1 MTHLEVVLSYLVQCI
16 HEVTLPDI
24 ISDATHFR
32 GVTTLTLQRQIEKE
46 PRFQYHFGCKDIRLS
61 YVCFAYDLLVMCH
74 GDTISVEGFKNA
86 LNEFSVCCGLLPNTA
101 KSTMFF
107 GSLNDEE
114 RDAIASVLPFGTE
127 KLPVKYLRV
136 PLIAKRLGVNDCA
149 VLESIHVYWAL
160 VFLLSVTIIKE
171 INKLLNVKKDTL
183 WFKWIHTMKLRGK
196 SIWKVS
202 VDNSDSW
209 GWKNLLNNRDL
220 IKSNVICRIGNG
232 NNTSMWWIR
241 KWVICY
247 EMGSGNGKVNAKSI
261 AAIRGDAPEWEDI
274 VKSLINAGNE
284 NNIIIVVRRL
294 VFAARVY
301 SIWQER
307 NGRMFKD
314 VKRVMRLVKGGFDFL
329 LWVRLVFCTGRCSI
343 RKEVRL
349 AIHES
354 ECFLSSD
361 AYISLLLKSYSEV
374 VAAIWFLVANIY
386 ENMVILVNQ
395 VSSEDVV
402 FDVKDIVWI
411 SDRVYTPS
419 FVIFDNLSPPV
430 SLKMSEEDQNV
441 EIVPPVKSDMHS
453 YSSTMTAKD
462 VKALAFKH
470 NIPLDLHP
478 VALTA
483 EWTMDKLTD
492 DFIGLYEQYFEFS
505 GVRVPFS
512 TLLLAVLDHFRVH
525 ISQLVPIGLTRLTL
539 FELYCRS
546 LHIVPSVNL
555 FRVFYKIGKQGDW
568 FTFERRVG
576 PGSRGKILNETFFG
590 LKGWKKRFFFLDRR
604 AIPQA
609 MAWRHHDSDIH
620 DPLPTDGFHASDV
633 VTLTNQSIDI
643 RPVPSGLLFHAGL
656 ATTWEFSGFLL
667 VFKDTKGNVVT
678 MSEYLRFPFLDGA
691 TTEQGDAFSARD
703 AITQR
708 TTGPLPVNQS
718 LLEKTA
724 RLKEVEISDPKIVV
738 IRERKARAAAK
749 KRAERKR
756 VVDGEGGSKGKTK
769 RRKVSDVRAKEED
782 STEEASSA
790 SPLRTVAPN
799 PSFLLK
805 DVDDAGTA
813 ESREDEHVS
822 VPRHESANTS
832 IHNYAAD
839 HDERFD
845 ESRGHGET
853 VETRPADETRL
864 TETPVPAQNPEKTAV
879 QDLVPV
885 VRSNLADHADGAES
899 SRPSSVY
906 VPEWTIHRRSRV
918 DTPEESLYDV
928 HLVLKE
934 RCEDVTRQLVST
946 RTDFTHV
953 SNLYNTLSNRY
964 QQVRGE
970 HAGCAEKLINVERER
985 DELRAVNADQT
996 SQIKEL
1002 EAELARKDS
1011 TLVFFDRVSN
1021 ERAVENERLM
1031 SKLGYLEKEKTDS
1044 IGKLLPTVV
1053 RRLLNSHEYKE
1064 SLSIPFNLAIQAG
1077 WAKGLAVK
1085 RSEEDLMDVL
1095 REVQGFD
1102 PHSDTRM
1109 TVEYDKLFTK
1119 TYPFVEKISG
1129 LPRRTVQE
1137 LLKMYPAPPP
1147 QDAPTKV
1154 NPSSQAPDSSK
1165 SVPTRG

>member
-1 MTHLEVVLSYLVQCI
+1 
-16 HEVTLPDI
+16 
-24 ISDATHFR
+24 
-32 GVTTLTLQRQIEKE
+32 
-46 PRFQYHFGCKDIRLS
+46 
-61 YVCFAYDLLVMCH
+61 
-74 GDTISVEGFKNA
+74 
-86 LNEFSVCCGLLPNTA
+86 
-101 KSTMFF
+101 MF
-107 GSLNDEE
+107 
-114 RDAIASVLPFGTE
+114 
-127 KLPVKYLRV
+127 
-136 PLIAKRLGVNDCA
+136 
-149 VLESIHVYWAL
+149 
-160 VFLLSVTIIKE
+160 
-171 INKLLNVKKDTL
+171 
-183 WFKWIHTMKLRGK
+183 
-196 SIWKVS
+196 
-202 VDNSDSW
+202 
-209 GWKNLLNNRDL
+209 
-220 IKSNVICRIGNG
+220 
-232 NNTSMWWIR
+232 
-241 KWVICY
+241 
-247 EMGSGNGKVNAKSI
+247 
-261 AAIRGDAPEWEDI
+261 ED
-274 VKSLINAGNE
+274 
-284 NNIIIVVRRL
+284 
-294 VFAARVY
+294 
-301 SIWQER
+301 
-307 NGRMFKD
+307 
-314 VKRVMRLVKGGFDFL
+314 
-329 LWVRLVFCTGRCSI
+329 
-343 RKEVRL
+343 
-349 AIHES
+349 
-354 ECFLSSD
+354 
-361 AYISLLLKSYSEV
+361 
-374 VAAIWFLVANIY
+374 
-386 ENMVILVNQ
+386 
-395 VSSEDVV
+395 
-402 FDVKDIVWI
+402 
-411 SDRVYTPS
+411 
-419 FVIFDNLSPPV
+419 
-430 SLKMSEEDQNV
+430 DQNV
-441 EIVPPVKSDMHS
+441 EVIPPIKSDMHS

-512 TLLLAVLDHFRVH
+512 TLLLAALDHFRVH

-576 PGSRGKILNETFFG
+576 PGSGGKILNETFSG

-656 ATTWEFSGFLL
+656 ATTWEFSGFLP
-667 VFKDTKGNVVT
+667 VFKDTEGNVVT

-691 TTEQGDAFSARD
+691 TIEQGDALSARD

-718 LLEKTA
+718 LPEKTA
-724 RLKEVEISDPKIVV
+724 RLKEVEIPDPKI
-738 IRERKARAAAK
+738 
-749 KRAERKR
+749 
-756 VVDGEGGSKGKTK
+756 GKTK
-769 RRKVSDVRAKEED
+769 RHKVSDVHAEEED

-805 DVDDAGTA
+805 DVDDVGTA

-822 VPRHESANTS
+822 VPRHDSANTS
-832 IHNYAAD
+832 THNYAAD
-839 HDERFD
+839 HDESFD

-853 VETRPADETRL
+853 IETHPTDETRL
-864 TETPVPAQNPEKTAV
+864 TETPVPARNPEKMAV

-885 VRSNLADHADGAES
+885 VRSNLAGDHADGAES
-899 SRPSSVY
+899 SRPGSVY
-906 VPEWTIHRRSRV
+906 VPEWTIHRR
-918 DTPEESLYDV
+918 EEMNAYDNSTAMERAWFSIARGAMAQTDALLRFEALYDA
-928 HLVLKE
+928 HLALKE

-946 RTDFTHV
+946 RTDFTHA

-970 HAGCAEKLINVERER
+970 HAGCAEKLINAERER

-1011 TLVFFDRVSN
+1011 ALVFSDRVSN
-1021 ERAVENERLM
+1021 ERAVENERLV

-1154 NPSSQAPDSSK
+1154 NPSSQAPDSSQ
-1165 SVPTRG
+1165 SVPQGANV

>member
-1 MTHLEVVLSYLVQCI
+1 
-16 HEVTLPDI
+16 
-24 ISDATHFR
+24 
-32 GVTTLTLQRQIEKE
+32 
-46 PRFQYHFGCKDIRLS
+46 
-61 YVCFAYDLLVMCH
+61 
-74 GDTISVEGFKNA
+74 
-86 LNEFSVCCGLLPNTA
+86 
-101 KSTMFF
+101 
-107 GSLNDEE
+107 
-114 RDAIASVLPFGTE
+114 
-127 KLPVKYLRV
+127 
-136 PLIAKRLGVNDCA
+136 
-149 VLESIHVYWAL
+149 
-160 VFLLSVTIIKE
+160 
-171 INKLLNVKKDTL
+171 
-183 WFKWIHTMKLRGK
+183 
-196 SIWKVS
+196 
-202 VDNSDSW
+202 
-209 GWKNLLNNRDL
+209 
-220 IKSNVICRIGNG
+220 
-232 NNTSMWWIR
+232 
-241 KWVICY
+241 
-247 EMGSGNGKVNAKSI
+247 
-261 AAIRGDAPEWEDI
+261 
-274 VKSLINAGNE
+274 
-284 NNIIIVVRRL
+284 
-294 VFAARVY
+294 
-301 SIWQER
+301 
-307 NGRMFKD
+307 
-314 VKRVMRLVKGGFDFL
+314 
-329 LWVRLVFCTGRCSI
+329 
-343 RKEVRL
+343 
-349 AIHES
+349 
-354 ECFLSSD
+354 
-361 AYISLLLKSYSEV
+361 
-374 VAAIWFLVANIY
+374 
-386 ENMVILVNQ
+386 
-395 VSSEDVV
+395 
-402 FDVKDIVWI
+402 
-411 SDRVYTPS
+411 
-419 FVIFDNLSPPV
+419 
-430 SLKMSEEDQNV
+430 MSEEDQNV
-441 EIVPPVKSDMHS
+441 EVVLPVKSDMHS

-576 PGSRGKILNETFFG
+576 PGSGGKILNETFSG

-656 ATTWEFSGFLL
+656 ATTWEFSGFLPI
-667 VFKDTKGNVVT
+667 FKDTEGNVVT

-691 TTEQGDAFSARD
+691 TIEQGDALSARD

-708 TTGPLPVNQS
+708 TIGPLPVNQS
-718 LLEKTA
+718 LPEKTA
-724 RLKEVEISDPKIVV
+724 KLKEVEIPDPKIVA

-756 VVDGEGGSKGKTK
+756 AAGGEGGSNGKPK
-769 RRKVSDVRAKEED
+769 RRKVSAVRAEEED
-782 STEEASSA
+782 STEEASFA

-799 PSFLLK
+799 LSFLLK
-805 DVDDAGTA
+805 DVGDAGTA
-813 ESREDEHVS
+813 EPRENEHVS
-822 VPRHESANTS
+822 VPHHDSANTS

-839 HDERFD
+839 HDESFD
-845 ESRGHGET
+845 ESGGHGET
-853 VETRPADETRL
+853 IETHPADETRL
-864 TETPVPAQNPEKTAV
+864 TETPVPARNPEKTVV

-885 VRSNLADHADGAES
+885 VRSNLAGDHADGAES
-899 SRPSSVY
+899 SRPASVY
-906 VPEWTIHRRSRV
+906 IPKWTIHRRSRV
-918 DTPEESLYDV
+918 DTLEECRELLTHLAPPAVREEMNAYDNSTAMERAWFSIARGAMAQTDALLRFEALYDA
-928 HLVLKE
+928 HLALKE

-970 HAGCAEKLINVERER
+970 HAGCAEKLINAERER
-985 DELRAVNADQT
+985 DELRAVNADQV

-1011 TLVFFDRVSN
+1011 ALVFSDRVSN
-1021 ERAVENERLM
+1021 ERAVENERLV

-1085 RSEEDLMDVL
+1085 NGRGDLMDVL

>member
-1 MTHLEVVLSYLVQCI
+1 MPSLCLGCRYSLETS
-16 HEVTLPDI
+16 
-24 ISDATHFR
+24 
-32 GVTTLTLQRQIEKE
+32 
-46 PRFQYHFGCKDIRLS
+46 
-61 YVCFAYDLLVMCH
+61 
-74 GDTISVEGFKNA
+74 
-86 LNEFSVCCGLLPNTA
+86 
-101 KSTMFF
+101 
-107 GSLNDEE
+107 
-114 RDAIASVLPFGTE
+114 
-127 KLPVKYLRV
+127 
-136 PLIAKRLGVNDCA
+136 
-149 VLESIHVYWAL
+149 
-160 VFLLSVTIIKE
+160 
-171 INKLLNVKKDTL
+171 LLNSWD
-183 WFKWIHTMKLRGK
+183 
-196 SIWKVS
+196 
-202 VDNSDSW
+202 SD
-209 GWKNLLNNRDL
+209 
-220 IKSNVICRIGNG
+220 
-232 NNTSMWWIR
+232 
-241 KWVICY
+241 
-247 EMGSGNGKVNAKSI
+247 
-261 AAIRGDAPEWEDI
+261 
-274 VKSLINAGNE
+274 
-284 NNIIIVVRRL
+284 
-294 VFAARVY
+294 
-301 SIWQER
+301 
-307 NGRMFKD
+307 
-314 VKRVMRLVKGGFDFL
+314 
-329 LWVRLVFCTGRCSI
+329 
-343 RKEVRL
+343 
-349 AIHES
+349 
-354 ECFLSSD
+354 
-361 AYISLLLKSYSEV
+361 
-374 VAAIWFLVANIY
+374 VA
-386 ENMVILVNQ
+386 Q
-395 VSSEDVV
+395 
-402 FDVKDIVWI
+402 
-411 SDRVYTPS
+411 VYTPS

-441 EIVPPVKSDMHS
+441 EVVPPVKSDMHS

-512 TLLLAVLDHFRVH
+512 TLLLAALDHFRVH

-576 PGSRGKILNETFFG
+576 PGSGGKILNETFSG

-656 ATTWEFSGFLL
+656 ATTWEFSGFLP
-667 VFKDTKGNVVT
+667 VFKDTEGNVVT

-691 TTEQGDAFSARD
+691 TIEQGDALSARD

-718 LLEKTA
+718 LPEKTA
-724 RLKEVEISDPKIVV
+724 RLKEVEIPDPKIVV

-756 VVDGEGGSKGKTK
+756 AAGGEGGSKGKTK
-769 RRKVSDVRAKEED
+769 RRKVSAVRAEEED

-790 SPLRTVAPN
+790 SPLRTV
-799 PSFLLK
+799 FLLK

-822 VPRHESANTS
+822 VPRHDSANTS

-839 HDERFD
+839 HDESFD
-845 ESRGHGET
+845 ESGGHGET
-853 VETRPADETRL
+853 VETHPADETRL
-864 TETPVPAQNPEKTAV
+864 TETPVPALNPEKTAV

-885 VRSNLADHADGAES
+885 VRY
-899 SRPSSVY
+899 PS
-906 VPEWTIHRRSRV
+906 RSRV
-918 DTPEESLYDV
+918 DTPEECRELLTHLAPPAVREEMNAYDNSTAMERAWFSIARGAMAQTDALLRFEALYDA
-928 HLVLKE
+928 HLALKE
-934 RCEDVTRQLVST
+934 RCEDIISI
-946 RTDFTHV
+946 
-953 SNLYNTLSNRY
+953 
-964 QQVRGE
+964 VRGE
-970 HAGCAEKLINVERER
+970 HAGCAEKLINAERER
-985 DELRAVNADQT
+985 DELRAVNADQA
-996 SQIKEL
+996 SHIKEL

-1011 TLVFFDRVSN
+1011 ALVFSDRVSN
-1021 ERAVENERLM
+1021 ERAVENERLV

-1085 RSEEDLMDVL
+1085 RSEGDLMDVL

>member
-1 MTHLEVVLSYLVQCI
+1 
-16 HEVTLPDI
+16 
-24 ISDATHFR
+24 
-32 GVTTLTLQRQIEKE
+32 
-46 PRFQYHFGCKDIRLS
+46 
-61 YVCFAYDLLVMCH
+61 
-74 GDTISVEGFKNA
+74 
-86 LNEFSVCCGLLPNTA
+86 
-101 KSTMFF
+101 
-107 GSLNDEE
+107 
-114 RDAIASVLPFGTE
+114 
-127 KLPVKYLRV
+127 
-136 PLIAKRLGVNDCA
+136 
-149 VLESIHVYWAL
+149 
-160 VFLLSVTIIKE
+160 
-171 INKLLNVKKDTL
+171 
-183 WFKWIHTMKLRGK
+183 
-196 SIWKVS
+196 
-202 VDNSDSW
+202 
-209 GWKNLLNNRDL
+209 
-220 IKSNVICRIGNG
+220 
-232 NNTSMWWIR
+232 
-241 KWVICY
+241 
-247 EMGSGNGKVNAKSI
+247 
-261 AAIRGDAPEWEDI
+261 
-274 VKSLINAGNE
+274 
-284 NNIIIVVRRL
+284 
-294 VFAARVY
+294 
-301 SIWQER
+301 
-307 NGRMFKD
+307 
-314 VKRVMRLVKGGFDFL
+314 
-329 LWVRLVFCTGRCSI
+329 
-343 RKEVRL
+343 
-349 AIHES
+349 
-354 ECFLSSD
+354 
-361 AYISLLLKSYSEV
+361 
-374 VAAIWFLVANIY
+374 
-386 ENMVILVNQ
+386 
-395 VSSEDVV
+395 
-402 FDVKDIVWI
+402 
-411 SDRVYTPS
+411 
-419 FVIFDNLSPPV
+419 
-430 SLKMSEEDQNV
+430 MSEEDQTV
-441 EIVPPVKSDMHS
+441 EVVPPVKSDMHS

-576 PGSRGKILNETFFG
+576 PGSGGKILNETFSG

-620 DPLPTDGFHASDV
+620 DPLPTDGFSASDV
-633 VTLTNQSIDI
+633 ATLTSQSIDI

-656 ATTWEFSGFLL
+656 ATTWEFSGFLP
-667 VFKDTKGNVVT
+667 VFKDTEGNVVT

-691 TTEQGDAFSARD
+691 TIGQGDALSARNP
-703 AITQR
+703 ITQR

-718 LLEKTA
+718 PPEKTA
-724 RLKEVEISDPKIVV
+724 RLKEVETSDPKIVA

-756 VVDGEGGSKGKTK
+756 AADGEGGSKGKTK
-769 RRKVSDVRAKEED
+769 RRKVSAVRAEEED

-790 SPLRTVAPN
+790 SPLRAMAPN

-822 VPRHESANTS
+822 VPRHDSANTS

-839 HDERFD
+839 HDESFD
-845 ESRGHGET
+845 ESGGHGLTMTET
-853 VETRPADETRL
+853 VETHHADETRL
-864 TETPVPAQNPEKTAV
+864 TETPVPAPNPEKTVV

-885 VRSNLADHADGAES
+885 VRSNLAGDRADGAES
-899 SRPSSVY
+899 SRPGSVY
-906 VPEWTIHRRSRV
+906 VPEWTIHRR
-918 DTPEESLYDV
+918 EEMNAYDNNTAMERAWFSIARGAMAQTDALLRFEALYDA
-928 HLVLKE
+928 HLALKE

-970 HAGCAEKLINVERER
+970 HAGCAEKLVNAERER
-985 DELRAVNADQT
+985 DELRAVNADQA
-996 SQIKEL
+996 SHIKEL

-1011 TLVFFDRVSN
+1011 ALVFSDRISN
-1021 ERAVENERLM
+1021 ERAVENERLV
-1031 SKLGYLEKEKTDS
+1031 SKLGYLEKEKIDS

-1064 SLSIPFNLAIQAG
+1064 SLSIPFNLAIQA
-1077 WAKGLAVK
+1077 
-1085 RSEEDLMDVL
+1085 
-1095 REVQGFD
+1095 
-1102 PHSDTRM
+1102 RM

-1119 TYPFVEKISG
+1119 TYPYIEKISG
-1129 LPRRTVQE
+1129 LPRRTVQK

-1165 SVPTRG
+1165 SAPIRG

>member
-1 MTHLEVVLSYLVQCI
+1 
-16 HEVTLPDI
+16 
-24 ISDATHFR
+24 
-32 GVTTLTLQRQIEKE
+32 
-46 PRFQYHFGCKDIRLS
+46 
-61 YVCFAYDLLVMCH
+61 
-74 GDTISVEGFKNA
+74 
-86 LNEFSVCCGLLPNTA
+86 
-101 KSTMFF
+101 
-107 GSLNDEE
+107 
-114 RDAIASVLPFGTE
+114 
-127 KLPVKYLRV
+127 
-136 PLIAKRLGVNDCA
+136 
-149 VLESIHVYWAL
+149 
-160 VFLLSVTIIKE
+160 
-171 INKLLNVKKDTL
+171 
-183 WFKWIHTMKLRGK
+183 
-196 SIWKVS
+196 
-202 VDNSDSW
+202 
-209 GWKNLLNNRDL
+209 
-220 IKSNVICRIGNG
+220 
-232 NNTSMWWIR
+232 
-241 KWVICY
+241 
-247 EMGSGNGKVNAKSI
+247 
-261 AAIRGDAPEWEDI
+261 
-274 VKSLINAGNE
+274 
-284 NNIIIVVRRL
+284 
-294 VFAARVY
+294 
-301 SIWQER
+301 
-307 NGRMFKD
+307 
-314 VKRVMRLVKGGFDFL
+314 
-329 LWVRLVFCTGRCSI
+329 
-343 RKEVRL
+343 
-349 AIHES
+349 
-354 ECFLSSD
+354 
-361 AYISLLLKSYSEV
+361 
-374 VAAIWFLVANIY
+374 
-386 ENMVILVNQ
+386 
-395 VSSEDVV
+395 
-402 FDVKDIVWI
+402 
-411 SDRVYTPS
+411 
-419 FVIFDNLSPPV
+419 
-430 SLKMSEEDQNV
+430 MSEEDQNV
-441 EIVPPVKSDMHS
+441 EVVLPVKSDMHS
-453 YSSTMTAKD
+453 YSSTLTAKD

-492 DFIGLYEQYFEFS
+492 DCIGLYEQYFEFS

-576 PGSRGKILNETFFG
+576 PGSGGKILNETFSG

-620 DPLPTDGFHASDV
+620 DPLPTDGFRASDV

-656 ATTWEFSGFLL
+656 ATTWEFSGFLPI
-667 VFKDTKGNVVT
+667 FKDTEGNVVT

-691 TTEQGDAFSARD
+691 TIEQGDALRD
-703 AITQR
+703 AITSH

-718 LLEKTA
+718 LPEKTA
-724 RLKEVEISDPKIVV
+724 RLKEVEIPDPKIVA

-756 VVDGEGGSKGKTK
+756 AAGGEGGSKGKPK
-769 RRKVSDVRAKEED
+769 RRKVSAVRAEEED

-799 PSFLLK
+799 PSLLLK

-822 VPRHESANTS
+822 IPHHDSANTT
-832 IHNYAAD
+832 HNHTVD
-839 HDERFD
+839 HDESFG

-853 VETRPADETRL
+853 VETHPADETRL
-864 TETPVPAQNPEKTAV
+864 SYIWPESC
-879 QDLVPV
+879 P
-885 VRSNLADHADGAES
+885 RPCSRGDHADGAES
-899 SRPSSVY
+899 SRPGSVY

-918 DTPEESLYDV
+918 DTPEECRELLTHLAPPAVREEMNAYDNNTAMERAWFSIARGAMAQTDALLRFEALYDA
-928 HLVLKE
+928 HLALKE

-953 SNLYNTLSNRY
+953 SNLYNTLSNIY

-970 HAGCAEKLINVERER
+970 HAGCVEKLISAERER
-985 DELRAVNADQT
+985 DEVRAVNADQA
-996 SQIKEL
+996 SHIKEL

-1011 TLVFFDRVSN
+1011 ALVFSDRVSN
-1021 ERAVENERLM
+1021 ERAAENERLV
-1031 SKLGYLEKEKTDS
+1031 SKLGYFEKEKIDS

-1077 WAKGLAVK
+1077 WAKGLTVK
-1085 RSEEDLMDVL
+1085 RSEKDIMDVV

-1102 PHSDTRM
+1102 PYSDTRM

-1165 SVPTRG
+1165 SVPQGANV